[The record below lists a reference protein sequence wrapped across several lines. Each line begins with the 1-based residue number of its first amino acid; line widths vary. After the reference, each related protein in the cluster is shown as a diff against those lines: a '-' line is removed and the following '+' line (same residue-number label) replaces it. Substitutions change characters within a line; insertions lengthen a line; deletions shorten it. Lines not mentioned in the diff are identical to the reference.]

1 MKLNDINTQALA
13 KENQAWEKILLQ
25 KIKLPISILLL
36 RIILIV
42 LLLSFGLV
50 LLSAFG
56 LLTALFGVPALAI
69 VLIVLIALTIKRDS
83 IWKRFAAD
91 NNWQYLSDDDKE
103 ELYSYYP
110 ACMPGIPIYDY
121 YTHIV
126 RGEIENYECMIMSD
140 GLYYM
145 VIGIKLPRIMPH
157 IILESMQSG
166 IGIQPRDTIESAELE
181 GRFTE
186 YFKLY
191 HHKDDQINALSIIT
205 PDIMQVLVEK
215 NQDQNIEI
223 IDDKLFFLSAYQN
236 NSKLRELLASVIELG
251 EEITH
256 KAKNTHYYA
265 KASKRHIESLYE
277 ISYAEYET
285 YTKNHSGK
293 RVLARFFVIYFLLCL
308 AIVLIILGLAKRF
321 QTCKMPTQVK
331 LLQ

>member
-13 KENQAWEKILLQ
+13 EENQAWEKMLLQ
-25 KIKLPISILLL
+25 IIKLPISILLL

-50 LLSAFG
+50 LFSIFG
-56 LLTALFGVPALAI
+56 LLVALLGVPALTI
-69 VLIVLIALTIKRDS
+69 VLIVLIALTIKRKS
-83 IWKRFAAD
+83 IWERFAAD

-103 ELYSYYP
+103 KLYSYYP

-121 YTHIV
+121 YEHIV
-126 RGEIENYECMIMSD
+126 RGNVEDYECMIMSD

-181 GRFTE
+181 GSFTE

-191 HHKDDQINALSIIT
+191 HHKNDQINALSIIT

-236 NSKLRELLASVIELG
+236 NSKLRELLGSVIALG

-256 KAKNTHYYA
+256 KAENIHYHSNT
-265 KASKRHIESLYE
+265 SKSHIEALYE

-285 YTKNHSGK
+285 YAKNHTQK
-293 RVLARFFVIYFLLCL
+293 RILSRFFILYLILCLVIVLVIVGLARRYPNL
-308 AIVLIILGLAKRF
+308 
-321 QTCKMPTQVK
+321 
-331 LLQ
+331 